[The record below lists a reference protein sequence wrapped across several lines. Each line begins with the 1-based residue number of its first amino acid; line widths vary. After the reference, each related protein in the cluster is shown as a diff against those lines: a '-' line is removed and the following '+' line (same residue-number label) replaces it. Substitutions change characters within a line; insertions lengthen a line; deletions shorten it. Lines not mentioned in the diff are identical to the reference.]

1 MYRKVTGDE
10 TMAGLFEPVDMIRFH
25 GDQVAFLTKALGGP
39 DEFSGEAMATA
50 FAQLKQAGFADH
62 HFDAMLGY
70 MGESLTTLDVAADI
84 ILAVLQIVEGTRPDM
99 VGDHAEPTPAES
111 ADAPAPVAMAAA
123 DSLEPAPEAGGP
135 TKESAVAN
143 QSIRVNVELLE
154 DLMTMVSELVLTRNQ
169 LM

>member
-99 VGDHAEPTPAES
+99 VGDHAEPAES
-111 ADAPAPVAMAAA
+111 APPRRTRSSPRPRPAVPPGIRT
-123 DSLEPAPEAGGP
+123 SPG
-135 TKESAVAN
+135 
-143 QSIRVNVELLE
+143 QSCSRIL
-154 DLMTMVSELVLTRNQ
+154 
-169 LM
+169 